1 MMEIFGIS
9 KSKNRL
15 LVIFIGATIL
25 LTTLTGGSI
34 ASLEQRIL
42 LAQVDIQGKNAI
54 KTFNAEGR
62 ISSLAAG
69 TLLGSNDTLG
79 SHSADL
85 FVLGGDWNLAVTNG
99 SLSDF
104 NVDIIMTKFDG
115 SGKHTHYIGAIE
127 NATSTD
133 VEAINNKSILLTS
146 GGNFTHFMGSSDIS
160 TNGEIK
166 WNDVPITVH
175 LLNGNIIN
183 IMVNP
188 VKTNYH
194 FKALPIY
201 GTITSITDQNG
212 NELRGG

>member
-1 MMEIFGIS
+1 MIGTAIS
-9 KSKNRL
+9 L
-15 LVIFIGATIL
+15 TIS
-25 LTTLTGGSI
+25 TGGSV
-34 ASLEQRIL
+34 ASLEQQKV

-85 FVLGGDWNLAVTNG
+85 FVLGGDWNLTVTNG

-104 NVDIIMTKFDG
+104 NAEIMMTKFDG
-115 SGKHTHYIGAIE
+115 SGRHTHYIGVIE

-133 VEAINNKSILLTS
+133 VEAINNESILLTR
-146 GGNFTHFMGSSDIS
+146 GGNFTHFMGASDIS

-188 VKTNYH
+188 VKTDYH
-194 FKALPIY
+194 FKALPVY
-201 GTITSITDQNG
+201 GTIASITDQNG
-212 NELRGG
+212 NELKRG